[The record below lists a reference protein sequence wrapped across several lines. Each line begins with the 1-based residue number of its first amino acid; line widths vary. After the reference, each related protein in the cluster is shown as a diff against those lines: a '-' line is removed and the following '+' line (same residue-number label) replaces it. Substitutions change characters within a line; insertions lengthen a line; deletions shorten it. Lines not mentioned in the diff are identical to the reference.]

1 MSSQVPARRLVRQQD
16 HRRARTPATEAE
28 DVAEAHKTKNGRRPA
43 FAGSAAADITSAR
56 PLAWHFVGSPDRIR
70 TGVTALRGRR
80 PRPLDD
86 GAVRGTDRIQL
97 SLRSRDAGE
106 ASAVQTT
113 ASPPVRPTGCHSGR
127 PASAGVCVTRG
138 CSSRVLPPF
147 RQALINTGTPEMNKR
162 GRETRPRCQLNCWG
176 TRTRT

>member
-86 GAVRGTDRIQL
+86 GAVRGTDRI
-97 SLRSRDAGE
+97 ST
-106 ASAVQTT
+106 V
-113 ASPPVRPTGCHSGR
+113 
-127 PASAGVCVTRG
+127 PA
-138 CSSRVLPPF
+138 
-147 RQALINTGTPEMNKR
+147 E
-162 GRETRPRCQLNCWG
+162 PRCWRGQRG
-176 TRTRT
+176 TDYRLAAGQANRMSQWTARLGRRLRHAGMLIARSAAV